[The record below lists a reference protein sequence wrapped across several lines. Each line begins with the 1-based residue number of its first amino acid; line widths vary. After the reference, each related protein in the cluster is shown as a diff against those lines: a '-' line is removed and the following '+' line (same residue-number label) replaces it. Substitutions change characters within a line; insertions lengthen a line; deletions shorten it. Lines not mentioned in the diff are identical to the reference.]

1 MIKKMNWGKGIV
13 TGMIIFMLFILG
25 MCVYMFR
32 MPADEYDHQYY
43 EKGLNFDKDLDKE
56 RQVVKD
62 NAQPV
67 IKISGKQATIVFT
80 APAKGTIRFIRPS
93 SQALDKTY
101 PLDTN
106 TGNTAGFAVTELV
119 AGRWKMVL
127 EWSSNNKK
135 YLYEQETYIK

>member
-1 MIKKMNWGKGIV
+1 MNWGKGIIA
-13 TGMIIFMLFILG
+13 GMLIFMLFIIS

-56 RQVVKD
+56 KQVFKD
-62 NAQPV
+62 NARPV
-67 IKISGKQATIVFT
+67 IQISGKQAKIVFT
-80 APAKGTIRFIRPS
+80 APANGTIRFIRPS

-106 TGNTAGFAVTELV
+106 TGNTASVGVKELV
-119 AGRWKMVL
+119 SGQWKMVL
-127 EWSSNNKK
+127 EWTSNNKK
-135 YLYEQETYIK
+135 YLYGQEIYIK